1 MQIPAPRD
9 ALGVIFGKRWNIG
22 TLQMFPFVFSS
33 LGMFHREHYREQ
45 TEQSRAVRRY
55 ARRITAPVLPAE
67 ALRCSGNWCRGSA
80 AGLGYL

>member
-1 MQIPAPRD
+1 MQIPASRD

-55 ARRITAPVLPAE
+55 TRRITAPVPPAE